1 MRRAGGAGGQGEGVG
16 RGKKE
21 RGGAGGGRGGRVPAP
36 GCALHATAQ
45 ARRPTHSPVRERR
58 AVCAAAAVGRRCG
71 APAPP
76 PPEPA
81 VAEATGASV
90 STRFSSSWCSR
101 ENPCDGSRP
110 ATSIVERCETPTS
123 TRRAQQSGSIV
134 RPATRKRRPVGGT
147 ARPRRSGATHP
158 SQKERTVVEPGQYTL
173 RGGLS
178 GSESRT
184 KSSSV
189 SDPPAAEGAAAVDV
203 DGPASPLLPKKGR
216 LAAIL
221 AAERP
226 QRGLLEAGS
235 PRWKPMYISF
245 FVLLVCSSA

>member
-1 MRRAGGAGGQGEGVG
+1 MQWQGKAEVPPPQQRAAARWSPISVSMACMIGSREASECEGSSSAGGSF
-16 RGKKE
+16 
-21 RGGAGGGRGGRVPAP
+21 PP
-36 GCALHATAQ
+36 
-45 ARRPTHSPVRERR
+45 
-58 AVCAAAAVGRRCG
+58 
-71 APAPP
+71 PP

-221 AAERP
+221 AAERA
-226 QRGLLEAGS
+226 QGLLEPGRA
-235 PRWKPMYISF
+235 PTT
-245 FVLLVCSSA
+245 L